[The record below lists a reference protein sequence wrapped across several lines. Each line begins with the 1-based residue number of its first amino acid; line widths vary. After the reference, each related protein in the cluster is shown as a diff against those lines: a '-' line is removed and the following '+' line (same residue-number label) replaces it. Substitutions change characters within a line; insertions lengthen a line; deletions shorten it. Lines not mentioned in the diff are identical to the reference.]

1 MSVYAICDICGRT
14 YAGTTCLKCT
24 LQAIEIGDF
33 GVETIGAPTI
43 VPTLQAGTV
52 QTNSEGA
59 KLKMPGTG
67 LLYGVSKPVCRLGM
81 DTTNDIVLAGDE
93 TIARFHAQILFEDGD
108 YVLRDLGT
116 RDGTWLN
123 GQRITFD
130 PFLFDGDHIRI
141 GPYKFYFISD
151 LA

>member
-1 MSVYAICDICGRT
+1 MYSICHICGRGYT
-14 YAGTTCLKCT
+14 GTNCLKCT
-24 LQAIEIGDF
+24 QQAILIGDF

-43 VPTLQAGTV
+43 VPTLQAPSV
-52 QTNSEGA
+52 QTATDGA
-59 KLKMPGTG
+59 KLKMTGTG
-67 LLYGVSKPVCRLGM
+67 LLYGVAKPICRLGM
-81 DTTNDIVLAGDE
+81 DNSNDIVLSGDDS
-93 TIARFHAQILFEDGD
+93 IARFHAQILFENGD

-141 GPYKFYFISD
+141 GPYKFYFVSD
-151 LA
+151 LV